1 MSETVSKALLL
12 TGGSEAFETSLFIG
26 KVDKFFDALNVSS
39 YTKGLKAR
47 KPFQKPYVS
56 KDDSRL
62 QVGPSIQIT
71 VCKTTVCCNYC
82 DYLYI
87 VSN

>member
-26 KVDKFFDALNVSS
+26 KVDKFFDTLNVSS

-62 QVGPSIQIT
+62 QVRRSQHM
-71 VCKTTVCCNYC
+71 NYC
-82 DYLYI
+82 MQNYRLL
-87 VSN
+87 